1 MSRRRLLAGAA
12 AAAGL
17 ALAPRARAA
26 EPTGRLI
33 VDTRTTAVTRME
45 VSELVYDF
53 RQETGYVVVDTD
65 ESAMPRGASY
75 ARDLEISID
84 VPQQQAADVTP
95 AQAGG
100 IRGLQWDKTEQDVAA
115 VHADATGEGARIGVI
130 DDGVLGANPD
140 RDASH
145 PDLPNVNG
153 ELSRNFTGDGNGP
166 GPLNDDHG
174 THCAGTAAARGEGV
188 VGVAPDAEIVDLRVF
203 SGQGASFAD
212 ILAAVVYGTQ
222 VGCDVLNLSLG
233 TPPLVP
239 VDEPPEEIGPGDDP
253 DGRGPIVPVAADQL
267 EALLEAV
274 GVFGSYAVDNGTLPV
289 AAAGNSATNLDEEPP
304 GADAEPVVLP
314 ASAEG
319 FLSVGAA
326 GPLGYGWPVEGD
338 SEEIAGIRIESPIEA
353 ELPPTEPAFYTN
365 YGESA
370 VDVTAAGG
378 NADTDA
384 VGESNY
390 FLDLVF
396 NTGIAS
402 LDTGQ
407 PPDAVLE
414 EYEPGYA
421 FKAGT
426 SFAAPNVAGLAALLF
441 GLDPEADAEDVRD
454 TVEDTAEELSV
465 GRDGVTTAPGASPN
479 AAFDGGFDGDEPSTP
494 ADNGPFDS
502 DTYRGEGH
510 VNVAAAVAAF
520 LERVEDSGDED

>member
-1 MSRRRLLAGAA
+1 VSRRRLLGGAA

-26 EPTGRLI
+26 EPTGRFI
-33 VDTRTTAVTRME
+33 VDTGTVAVTSME

-53 RQETGYVVVDTD
+53 RKETGYVVVDTE
-65 ESAMPRGASY
+65 ESSLPTEAGY
-75 ARDLEISID
+75 ARDLEIRID
-84 VPQQQAADVTP
+84 IPRQHAADATP
-95 AQAGG
+95 GQTDAFLD
-100 IRGLQWDKTEQDVAA
+100 LQWDKREQSVEA
-115 VHADATGEGARIGVI
+115 VHGDATGEGTRIGVI

-140 RDASH
+140 RDAEH

-153 ELSRNFTGDGNGP
+153 DLSRNFTGDGNGP

-174 THCAGTAAARGEGV
+174 THCAGTAAASSNGDGV

-203 SGQGASFAD
+203 SGRGASFAD

-222 VGCDVLNLSLG
+222 IGCDVLNLSLG
-233 TPPLVP
+233 TPPLLP
-239 VDEPPEEIGPGDDP
+239 VDEPPEEIDSGDDP
-253 DGRGPIVPVAADQL
+253 DGAGPITPVAADEF
-267 EALLEAV
+267 EALRTAV

-289 AAAGNSATNLDEEPP
+289 ASVGNSATNLDEEPE
-304 GADAEPVVLP
+304 GADSEPVVLP
-314 ASAEG
+314 AGAEG
-319 FLSVGAA
+319 FLSVGAT
-326 GPLGYGWPVEGD
+326 GPIGFGWPVEDD
-338 SEEIAGIRIESPIEA
+338 SEEVAGIRVESPVET
-353 ELPPTEPAFYTN
+353 ELPPHEPAFYTN

-370 VDVTAAGG
+370 VDVTAPGG

-384 VGESNY
+384 LGEANY

-402 LDTGQ
+402 LDSGQ
-407 PPDAVLE
+407 PQDAVLE

-441 GLDPEADAEDVRD
+441 GLDPEADAEEVRE
-454 TVEDTAEELSV
+454 TIEDTAEELSV
-465 GRDGVTTAPGASPN
+465 GRDGVTTAPNASPN

-494 ADNGPFDS
+494 ADNGPFES

-510 VNVAAAVAAF
+510 VNVAAAVEEF
-520 LERVEDSGDED
+520 LERVEDG